1 MEKKYVIA
9 MLDDFMGAIEERK
22 LHVVICGIDSLH
34 PNKATVF
41 YDTFE
46 EAERELMTHYNG
58 INVLLFILPV
68 YTRSLSMFKE
78 KLKII

>member
-9 MLDDFMGAIEERK
+9 SLDNFMNAMQEKK
-22 LHVVICGIDSLH
+22 LHIVVCGIDSLH

-46 EAERELMTHYNG
+46 QAEKELITHYNG

-68 YTRSLSMFKE
+68 YTKSLNTFKE
-78 KLKII
+78 KLQII